1 MQNSAQI
8 NIGKKDVIWN
18 YMATFLQIGSGVLLF
33 PIILHKLPSETV
45 GVWSIFLT
53 IASFTALLDFGFS
66 PSFTRNVTYIFSG
79 VNKLEKSGI
88 SQELTSGNINFDL
101 LGSTIRAMKWFY
113 SRIALIVLLFLV
125 TLGSAYLYQVTNKSF
140 MGDKTQIEIA
150 WLLFCAV
157 NTYNIY
163 TLYYDALIMGSGKVM
178 KNKQIIIISQ
188 TIYLSTAIL
197 FIFMGWG
204 LIAIVLAQ
212 ALAMILKRYLSYK
225 TFFTS
230 ELKNRLQSSD
240 TQQFKEIIKTI
251 TPNSIKLGTTS
262 VGAFLVL
269 QSSVIIGSLYISLEE
284 IASYGITMQVI
295 NVVASLS
302 TVYFSSY
309 VPKISNLRVKNDL
322 QSVKIIYF
330 RCVYILVITFLM
342 CGIFIILFGNDILV
356 LLKSKTLLLSS
367 VMIMTILIILML
379 EKNHAIAGGFLV
391 SKNEVPYFKAA
402 IISGV
407 VTVILLFV
415 FIKILHWGVWGMIL
429 APGITQLAYQNW
441 KWPLHLLQDLKK

>member
-1 MQNSAQI
+1 
-8 NIGKKDVIWN
+8 
-18 YMATFLQIGSGVLLF
+18 MATFLQIGSGVLLF

-113 SRIALIVLLFLV
+113 SRIALIVLLFLI

-188 TIYLSTAIL
+188 TVYLSTAIL

-302 TVYFSSY
+302 AVYFSSY

-322 QSVKIIYF
+322 QSVKKIYF
-330 RCVYILVITFLM
+330 RCVYILLITFVL

-367 VMIMTILIILML
+367 VMIMTILLILML

-441 KWPLHLLQDLKK
+441 KWPLYLLQDLKK

>member
-1 MQNSAQI
+1 
-8 NIGKKDVIWN
+8 
-18 YMATFLQIGSGVLLF
+18 MATFLQIGSGVLLF

-302 TVYFSSY
+302 AVYFSSY

>member
-113 SRIALIVLLFLV
+113 SRIALIVLLFLI

-188 TIYLSTAIL
+188 TVYLSTAIL

-302 TVYFSSY
+302 AVYFSSY

-322 QSVKIIYF
+322 QSVKKIYF
-330 RCVYILVITFLM
+330 RCVYILLITFVL

-367 VMIMTILIILML
+367 VMIMTILLILML

-441 KWPLHLLQDLKK
+441 KWPLYLLQDLKK